1 MTRLLILA
9 LALAGCSPVAA
20 AVPSPTPSLT
30 PLPTPFAVVFTPGS
44 SSAATLEGGRYH
56 VTWRAADCTE
66 FEIEWGSTIG
76 LLERPAPRLL
86 ADVTVLGTSRPTG
99 QVVVDL
105 PRGPGY
111 LYATADCDYSVRL
124 EAS

>member
-1 MTRLLILA
+1 MKRLLILA
-9 LALAGCSPVAA
+9 FVLAGCSPVAA
-20 AVPSPTPSLT
+20 AVPSPTPV
-30 PLPTPFAVVFTPGS
+30 PTPFAVVFTPSS
-44 SSAATLEGGRYH
+44 SSAATLDGGQYH

-99 QVVVDL
+99 EVTVTL

-111 LYATADCDYSVRL
+111 LYASADCDYSVRL

>member
-1 MTRLLILA
+1 MKRALILA
-9 LALAGCSPVAA
+9 LVLAGCSPVAA
-20 AVPSPTPSLT
+20 AGPSSTPAPTAA
-30 PLPTPFAVVFTPGS
+30 FAVVFTPSS

-76 LLERPAPRLL
+76 LLERPTPKLL
-86 ADVTVLGTSRPTG
+86 ADITRLGTSIPG
-99 QVVVDL
+99 GDVVVDL
-105 PRGPGY
+105 PRGPGF